1 MAFGF
6 NAIPSHLTLHCAVY
20 AEMRALNSC
29 FLINKFTI
37 VHLIFLI
44 VKCYYNPLVTW
55 QSNRK
60 QGLRYGIV

>member
-1 MAFGF
+1 MAVGF

-20 AEMRALNSC
+20 GEMRASGSR

-37 VHLIFLI
+37 VHLILLI

-55 QSNRK
+55 QSNKK
-60 QGLRYGIV
+60 QGLHYGIL